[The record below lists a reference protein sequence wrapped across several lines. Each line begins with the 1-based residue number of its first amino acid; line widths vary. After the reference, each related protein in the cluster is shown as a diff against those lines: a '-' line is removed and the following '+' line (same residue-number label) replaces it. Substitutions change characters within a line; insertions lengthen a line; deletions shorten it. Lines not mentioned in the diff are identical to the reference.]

1 MEIFFKLP
9 SILSKYH
16 RRHAVRLR
24 GLAQD
29 ATMDAIREHLLEVA
43 LQYDKLAEGA
53 AMGDHH
59 REVARL
65 EAGTATSAP
74 ISPRTRL
81 NI

>member
-1 MEIFFKLP
+1 
-9 SILSKYH
+9 
-16 RRHAVRLR
+16 
-24 GLAQD
+24 
-29 ATMDAIREHLLEVA
+29 MDAIREHLLEVA